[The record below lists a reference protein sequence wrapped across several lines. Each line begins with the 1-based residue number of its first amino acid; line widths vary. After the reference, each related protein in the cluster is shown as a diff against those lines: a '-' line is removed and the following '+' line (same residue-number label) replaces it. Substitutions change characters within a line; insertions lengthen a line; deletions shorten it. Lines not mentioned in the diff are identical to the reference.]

1 MQQLRRG
8 LIFGDENCYVGTL
21 EGSNYRT
28 KFDDFE
34 RLMRSTCEAA
44 RSVMNYICEVKVT
57 SAQKEIYKTKLDAER
72 ICSDERIRVAEAET
86 EAYISGL
93 QAELEAMEAKIQYE
107 IEQCKLDVE
116 MKMKEFSVNFDAA
129 MSKSRIFV
137 DMMKKQRNFLD
148 DVQQKIEEQLNQYTK
163 NYRGRKEFVLFC
175 DEKRKTLELI
185 EYYLGEIA

>member
-8 LIFGDENCYVGTL
+8 LVFGDENCYVGTL
-21 EGSNYRT
+21 EESNCRR

-86 EAYISGL
+86 EDYISGL
-93 QAELEAMEAKIQYE
+93 QAELEAMEAQIQYE
-107 IEQCKLDVE
+107 I
-116 MKMKEFSVNFDAA
+116 
-129 MSKSRIFV
+129 
-137 DMMKKQRNFLD
+137 
-148 DVQQKIEEQLNQYTK
+148 
-163 NYRGRKEFVLFC
+163 
-175 DEKRKTLELI
+175 
-185 EYYLGEIA
+185 